1 MKKLAALF
9 AAIQLATFA
18 AAQAADAPAS
28 STNSQA
34 QSDYTITLKDHV
46 WSPTELVVPAGQKV
60 KVTVKNLGDKPAE
73 FESATLN
80 REKVVTPHG
89 EITVF
94 VGPLDAGHYSYVNDF
109 DHATTG
115 TITAK

>member
-1 MKKLAALF
+1 MKKLTALF
-9 AAIQLATFA
+9 AAILLATFA
-18 AAQAADAPAS
+18 AAQAADAPAP
-28 STNSQA
+28 
-34 QSDYTITLKDHV
+34 SDYTITLKDHA
-46 WSPTELVVPAGQKV
+46 WSPAELVVPAGQKV

-73 FESATLN
+73 FESAALN

-109 DHATTG
+109 DRATTG
-115 TITAK
+115 TIIAK